1 MHITFFCTYLCIDSY
16 LTTQQPTKQTP
27 HEKDHF
33 NTRHYF
39 CYQFNFCAT
48 CQSEPHDPL
57 QNVHFLISEQVT
69 FPQHMKKQ
77 NLNEKVSATVKL
89 YPSGD
94 LEVMSIETSNSGL
107 REYVEKQLESL
118 NIPTTEIYHEITM
131 SLNFNF
137 KVL

>member
-1 MHITFFCTYLCIDSY
+1 MKKIILILATFLVASSSFAQLA
-16 LTTQQPTKQTP
+16 QT
-27 HEKDHF
+27 
-33 NTRHYF
+33 
-39 CYQFNFCAT
+39 
-48 CQSEPHDPL
+48 EPHDPL

-69 FPQHMKKQ
+69 FPEHMKKQ

-89 YPSGD
+89 YPSGE

-107 REYVEKQLESL
+107 REYVEEKLESL
-118 NIPTTEIYHEITM
+118 TIPATQIYHEITM